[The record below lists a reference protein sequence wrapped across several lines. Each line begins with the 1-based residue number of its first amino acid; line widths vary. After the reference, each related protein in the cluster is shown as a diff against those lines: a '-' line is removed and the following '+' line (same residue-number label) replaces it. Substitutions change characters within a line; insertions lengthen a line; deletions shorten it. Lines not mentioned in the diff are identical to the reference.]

1 MKKSQRLLSLL
12 LAAVLLL
19 GLLPASALGAN
30 TTPRV
35 HVTVENMTYTEAN
48 AASDWI
54 APAWS
59 GQLLNVWVPL
69 EGTMTMM
76 SCIDWALESA
86 GYPTIGADKGY
97 ISEINGVAEKRN
109 GEYSGW
115 MGTLNDWFTNY
126 GFDQYTTADGTLQ
139 DGDEI
144 RVMYTSTGM
153 GSDLGGVWGDYDK
166 RLKGLE
172 ISEGTLAPVFSP
184 DRHEYTL
191 ILPTNKTAVTVTP
204 TAMNKQFQVRTF
216 VGENEY
222 RRSASNRFYEVAI

>member
-19 GLLPASALGAN
+19 GLLPASALGVN

-35 HVTVENMTYTEAN
+35 HVTVENTTYTEAN

-59 GQLLNVWVPL
+59 GQLPNVWGPL

-86 GYPTIGADKGY
+86 GHPTIGADKGY

-115 MGTLNDWFTNY
+115 IGTLNDWFTNY

-153 GSDLGGVWGDYDK
+153 NIRSSC
-166 RLKGLE
+166 RQ
-172 ISEGTLAPVFSP
+172 T
-184 DRHEYTL
+184 
-191 ILPTNKTAVTVTP
+191 
-204 TAMNKQFQVRTF
+204 
-216 VGENEY
+216 
-222 RRSASNRFYEVAI
+222 RRR

>member
-35 HVTVENMTYTEAN
+35 HVTVENTTYTEAN

-115 MGTLNDWFTNY
+115 MGTLND
-126 GFDQYTTADGTLQ
+126 
-139 DGDEI
+139 
-144 RVMYTSTGM
+144 
-153 GSDLGGVWGDYDK
+153 
-166 RLKGLE
+166 
-172 ISEGTLAPVFSP
+172 
-184 DRHEYTL
+184 
-191 ILPTNKTAVTVTP
+191 
-204 TAMNKQFQVRTF
+204 
-216 VGENEY
+216 
-222 RRSASNRFYEVAI
+222 

>member
-1 MKKSQRLLSLL
+1 MRKSQRLLSLL

-35 HVTVENMTYTEAN
+35 HVTVENTTYTEAN

-86 GYPTIGADKGY
+86 GYPTIGADKA
-97 ISEINGVAEKRN
+97 I
-109 GEYSGW
+109 
-115 MGTLNDWFTNY
+115 F
-126 GFDQYTTADGTLQ
+126 
-139 DGDEI
+139 
-144 RVMYTSTGM
+144 
-153 GSDLGGVWGDYDK
+153 
-166 RLKGLE
+166 
-172 ISEGTLAPVFSP
+172 
-184 DRHEYTL
+184 
-191 ILPTNKTAVTVTP
+191 
-204 TAMNKQFQVRTF
+204 
-216 VGENEY
+216 
-222 RRSASNRFYEVAI
+222 RRSTVWPRSGTANIPAGWAH

>member
-1 MKKSQRLLSLL
+1 MKFCEKAGDGRESNWTQTASQK
-12 LAAVLLL
+12 
-19 GLLPASALGAN
+19 
-30 TTPRV
+30 
-35 HVTVENMTYTEAN
+35 TY
-48 AASDWI
+48 
-54 APAWS
+54 
-59 GQLLNVWVPL
+59 
-69 EGTMTMM
+69 
-76 SCIDWALESA
+76 C
-86 GYPTIGADKGY
+86 
-97 ISEINGVAEKRN
+97 
-109 GEYSGW
+109 
-115 MGTLNDWFTNY
+115 
-126 GFDQYTTADGTLQ
+126 YTTADGTLQ

-191 ILPTNKTAVTVTP
+191 ILPANKTAVTVTP

-222 RRSASNRFYEVAI
+222 RRSACNRFYEVAI